1 MVTFYTCG
9 KISCITLVKTLVTGS
24 CFLEYH
30 IKLLRGEVII
40 EEIDR
45 IDLITVFMYFV
56 MTVRAG

>member
-1 MVTFYTCG
+1 MVTCYTCG

-24 CFLEYH
+24 SFLEYH

-40 EEIDR
+40 EEIYR